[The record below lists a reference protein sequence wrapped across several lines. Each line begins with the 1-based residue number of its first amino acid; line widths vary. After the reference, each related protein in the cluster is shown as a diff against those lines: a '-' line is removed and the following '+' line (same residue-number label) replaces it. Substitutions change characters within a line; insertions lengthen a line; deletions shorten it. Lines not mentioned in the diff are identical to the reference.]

1 MRKKKHLIIK
11 KKKTNLVT
19 EQWMVITYKHK
30 HPGKGIR
37 ERRKANAANQ
47 LFVNLDFILSK
58 WEVSERF

>member
-1 MRKKKHLIIK
+1 MA
-11 KKKTNLVT
+11 
-19 EQWMVITYKHK
+19 ITYKHG